1 LTALPRLGI
10 SRATLEPFVGAA
22 AIHIHQDGFNEL
34 GGVAALSGFGQDFD
48 LGTTTLGL
56 RAESTFIGPLPLT
69 ARALLGWRH
78 AYGDV
83 VPTALLAFQGPTQPF
98 SVAGVP
104 IDRDAFVTEV
114 GLDYT
119 ATSSTTLGIAYSGQY
134 GQRAT
139 DNAIKAH
146 LDYRF

>member
-1 LTALPRLGI
+1 VASDRILILARPRWGCALKARSSVRFHSP
-10 SRATLEPFVGAA
+10 
-22 AIHIHQDGFNEL
+22 
-34 GGVAALSGFGQDFD
+34 
-48 LGTTTLGL
+48 
-56 RAESTFIGPLPLT
+56 
-69 ARALLGWRH
+69 RALCLAGH